1 MGIESINNVATA
13 ATASY
18 QSAPAVKQVKP
29 VKQAAEVSVE
39 APEAVSPSVSSS
51 VLTVKAVDSDN
62 MQGSGNDAQ
71 NQSKKQQNSLA
82 EAAKDIN
89 RRINH
94 NTIAEFGYHEGTRRI
109 TIKIK
114 DKDTDEVIKEIPS
127 EKALE
132 LLEKAWELAGI
143 MVDEK
148 R

>member
-1 MGIESINNVATA
+1 MGIESINNVAPV

-18 QSAPAVKQVKP
+18 QSAPAAKQVKATP
-29 VKQAAEVSVE
+29 EVSVDT
-39 APEAVSPSVSSS
+39 PEAVAPSVAAETL
-51 VLTVKAVDSDN
+51 VVKAADSDN

-71 NQSKKQQNSLA
+71 NQSRKQQNSLA

-89 RRINH
+89 RKINN
-94 NTIAEFGYHEGTRRI
+94 NTIAEFGYHEATHRI